1 MHKRKNNDRRS
12 LKPAFSDFIR
22 NYRTL
27 REKSEIRRV
36 SKRSSA

>member
-1 MHKRKNNDRRS
+1 MHKRKNNDRRG

-22 NYRTL
+22 NRTL
-27 REKSEIRRV
+27 PEKSEIRRV